1 MSNGPISTV
10 KPAKSGWNDTKETK
24 TFSSDLRKPN
34 DDKTSN
40 SATLPSQIGSPSK
53 RIDESNGGSGNQK
66 IAVFENALFDMKEEL
81 ERLKTEIN

>member
-10 KPAKSGWNDTKETK
+10 KPAKSGWNGAKETK
-24 TFSSDLRKPN
+24 TFLSDLRKPN
-34 DDKTSN
+34 EDKTSN

-53 RIDESNGGSGNQK
+53 GIDEISRGSGKQK
-66 IAVFENALFDMKEEL
+66 ITVFENALFDMKKEL